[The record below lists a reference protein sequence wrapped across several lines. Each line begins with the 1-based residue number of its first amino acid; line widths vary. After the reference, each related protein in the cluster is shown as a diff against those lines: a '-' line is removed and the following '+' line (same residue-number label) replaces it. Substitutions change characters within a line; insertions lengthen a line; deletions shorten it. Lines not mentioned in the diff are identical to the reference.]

1 MSGKVWIVGAGPG
14 DPGLITVRGLEALRA
29 ADVVLYDRLVAPELL
44 AECRPDAELVYVG
57 KEAEGRHTPQ
67 PEITE
72 ALIAAARAGKDVV
85 RLKGGDP
92 YLFAHGGEEAVAVA
106 AAGLAF
112 QVVPGVTS
120 AFAVPAAAGIPLS
133 HRDLSSSIAIVTAH
147 RAGDGDLPWQSLAG
161 MDTVVVLMGAARIR
175 EVCRRLVAAG
185 RDPDEPAAAIYRGTT
200 ARQREVFAPLA
211 GLADAFV
218 VADLGA
224 PSVIVVG
231 AVVGLAGTI
240 RTAELVSAGEG
251 G

>member
-44 AECRPDAELVYVG
+44 AECRPGAELVYVG

-72 ALIAAARAGKDVV
+72 ALVAAARAGKDVV

-112 QVVPGVTS
+112 EVIPGVTS
-120 AFAVPAAAGIPLS
+120 AFAVPASAGIPMS

-200 ARQREVFAPLA
+200 ARQREVFAPLSE
-211 GLADAFV
+211 LADAFV
-218 VADLGA
+218 AADLGA
-224 PSVIVVG
+224 PSVIVMG

-240 RTAELVSAGEG
+240 RTAELVSAGG
-251 G
+251 GG